1 MMPGRKKHLFLH
13 GGGLFNLAK
22 ASRDPA
28 NGKLDK
34 FNLEIRRGF
43 LAARRIKVW
52 NSSARGNGGV
62 GTAWSRER
70 RFAVSPKKGCF
81 NPAFWESSVIC
92 VCRRSVERRMVLVG
106 ELLDVIK

>member
-52 NSSARGNGGV
+52 NSSARGSGGV

-70 RFAVSPKKGCF
+70 RFAISPKKVALIQRFGR
-81 NPAFWESSVIC
+81 A
-92 VCRRSVERRMVLVG
+92 L
-106 ELLDVIK
+106 